1 MRKLF
6 YLGFCLVLA
15 MGVGCAITNYS
26 LITDN
31 DQVANGQG
39 TGIVN
44 TNGKAHI
51 IEGSQIATLWP
62 DGADEWLNFVDQKA
76 NGDRVLTNYNNFSA
90 AYPIFHDD
98 EYCNPDWNGCSM
110 VTSQDPEVGDVDIF
124 DYTYNI
130 NCKGIRSFY
139 LLLSTS
145 RYYGECGRV
154 KMPLADRINLIN
166 MGRLGRNMGLEGL
179 FYDLNRSNATIT
191 LNNNAGFVTTLPMN
205 AQVQGFFSF
214 AGRKATLDMTNPLL
228 ASMGRAY
235 ADFLANHATHQTTV
249 TMTYNGISMN
259 WNIAGANGLSNASNV
274 LAAVNAHF

>member
-15 MGVGCAITNYS
+15 MGVGCAITNYT

-44 TNGKAHI
+44 TNGKAHL
-51 IEGSQIATLWP
+51 IEGSQVATIWS
-62 DGADEWLNFVDQKA
+62 DGADEWMAFVDQKS
-76 NGDRVLTNYNNFSA
+76 NGDRVITNYNNFSA

-98 EYCNPDWNGCSM
+98 LYCNPDWNGCSM
-110 VTSQDPEVGDVDIF
+110 ITAQDPEIGDVDVF

-130 NCKGIRSFY
+130 NCKGIRSISV
-139 LLLSTS
+139 LLSNPGRT
-145 RYYGECGRV
+145 YGECGRV
-154 KMPLADRINLIN
+154 QLPLADRISLMN
-166 MGRLGRNMGLEGL
+166 MGRIGRSMGLEGL
-179 FYDLNRSNATIT
+179 FYDLNRSNTTIT

-205 AQVQGFFSF
+205 AQIPAFFSF
-214 AGRKATLDMTNPLL
+214 SRKATLDMTNPLL

-235 ADFLANHATHQTTV
+235 ADFLANHATHQTKATL
-249 TMTYNGISMN
+249 TYNGISMS
-259 WNIAGANGLSNASNV
+259 WDIAGVNGLSNASNV
-274 LAAVNAHF
+274 LAGVNNHF